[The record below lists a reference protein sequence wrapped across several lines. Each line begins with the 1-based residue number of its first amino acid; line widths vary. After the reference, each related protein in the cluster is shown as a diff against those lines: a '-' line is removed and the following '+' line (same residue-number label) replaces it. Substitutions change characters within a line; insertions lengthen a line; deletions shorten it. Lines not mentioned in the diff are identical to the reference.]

1 MKVSG
6 MCLYRRHQLLHS
18 QIKTGRIKKRLQSGA
33 GRQATGRRHS
43 LLRPVDATEL
53 MTCFSTDIWG
63 AGSRAKRE
71 KLDWRREILKVIMR
85 WCNGGGGIWGR
96 GHNWEHGT
104 IPGNSADARGG
115 LWASSTH
122 TTVTCQKIG
131 CFTWEPCFEQK
142 FITFSFFLFHSF
154 LLLVVLSIKCFHL
167 NKLLPSLV

>member
-1 MKVSG
+1 MKESHISSQMWEKDQDKEKERGKTQWKRLYNVTMQKKNKKKLNESG
-6 MCLYRRHQLLHS
+6 MCPYRRQWLLHS

-43 LLRPVDATEL
+43 LLRPVHATEL

-85 WCNGGGGIWGR
+85 WCNGGVEIWGR

-104 IPGNSADARGG
+104 IPRNSVDACGG

-122 TTVTCQKIG
+122 TTVTCQR
-131 CFTWEPCFEQK
+131 
-142 FITFSFFLFHSF
+142 
-154 LLLVVLSIKCFHL
+154 
-167 NKLLPSLV
+167 